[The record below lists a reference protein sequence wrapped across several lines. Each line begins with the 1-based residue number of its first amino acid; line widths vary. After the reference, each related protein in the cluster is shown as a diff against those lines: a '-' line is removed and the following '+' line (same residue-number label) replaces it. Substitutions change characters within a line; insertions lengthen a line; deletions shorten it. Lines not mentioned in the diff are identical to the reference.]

1 MPVRCVLPLEYSKR
15 DVQDIIG
22 IWAWLKLKGK
32 LRSWVFSSF
41 KLCKFGD
48 LRFVTVLK

>member
-22 IWAWLKLKGK
+22 NMGLVETEGEVEIMG
-32 LRSWVFSSF
+32 
-41 KLCKFGD
+41 
-48 LRFVTVLK
+48 VLKF